1 MNNKLEIN
9 IDNIKIEIDVKEEEK
24 DLYNE
29 IIDELNTEYNN
40 VMIQYGNINKTIVL
54 FYLLL
59 KVENLFHT
67 QSLDKDELFLSLIKK
82 TAKYIT
88 EKNNNKI
95 DLEDQILQNRKNLLL
110 VNLITRLKLKKS
122 NIKIGDC
129 ETNESLKLLSE
140 FVDGIK
146 GDINN
151 VVNEIMLF

>member
-29 IIDELNTEYNN
+29 IIDEFNTEYNN

-67 QSLDKDELFLSLIKK
+67 QSLDKDGLFLSLIKK

-110 VNLITRLKLKKS
+110 VNLITRLKLKKDKKEIS
-122 NIKIGDC
+122 NIED
-129 ETNESLKLLSE
+129 NEYLQLVEDLI
-140 FVDGIK
+140 DNIK

-151 VVNEIMLF
+151 TKNEIMLF